1 MPHCHHVNRYKIK
14 KWSSGHLSLHLSESR
29 VRLKILG
36 VKDGGGAM
44 SNDGTNN
51 STGVCVL
58 VVFTSR
64 LGDAVH
70 VPYNIKI
77 ADSCVCVCQT

>member
-1 MPHCHHVNRYKIK
+1 
-14 KWSSGHLSLHLSESR
+14 
-29 VRLKILG
+29 
-36 VKDGGGAM
+36 M

-51 STGVCVL
+51 STGVCVS

-77 ADSCVCVCQT
+77 ADSCVCAKRDLRNKKKKPPDSILILLT